1 VIPSIDYLTL
11 VVAGAILFHYGT
23 LGIEGDDGRYWDGG
37 RFDLLVALIGVFVFV
52 VGLGRAL
59 MSAFGV

>member
-1 VIPSIDYLTL
+1 MIPSIDYLTL

-23 LGIEGDDGRYWDGG
+23 LGIEGEDGFWDGS
-37 RFDLLVALIGVFVFV
+37 RTDLAVALVGVFLFV